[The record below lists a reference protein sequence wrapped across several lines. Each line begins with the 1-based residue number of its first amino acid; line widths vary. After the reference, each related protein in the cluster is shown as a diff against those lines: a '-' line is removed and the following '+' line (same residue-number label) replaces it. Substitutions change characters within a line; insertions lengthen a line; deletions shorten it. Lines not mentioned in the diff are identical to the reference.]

1 MFWEQEIC
9 QVSQINELLA
19 RTSPPCTLDDVLAD
33 ELLLQEMR
41 ADNAKL
47 IEL

>member
-9 QVSQINELLA
+9 QVSQINEIL
-19 RTSPPCTLDDVLAD
+19 SKPNCTLDDVLGD

-41 ADNAKL
+41 ADNQKL
-47 IEL
+47 IDL